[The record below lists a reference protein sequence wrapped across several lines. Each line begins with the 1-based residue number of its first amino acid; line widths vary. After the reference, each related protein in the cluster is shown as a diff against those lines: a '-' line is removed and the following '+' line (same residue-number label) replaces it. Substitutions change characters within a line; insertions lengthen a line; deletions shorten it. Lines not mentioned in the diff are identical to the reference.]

1 MAKKIENDNISLRNK
16 IVHPDKSPE
25 SSKKHRIKIS
35 KNILDKYKIKSNIT
49 KKKTT
54 KSDALNGVKNYIKNV
69 SNSSS
74 MMTDSSLDNIED
86 MEGVE
91 FKNLDSAFSNSFNLR
106 AKRVLNGFS
115 YQEKSASFS
124 KRSDT
129 TGSNSQLSL
138 DSNDTETEDQFDFL
152 DMIWKKKLIRHWI

>member
-1 MAKKIENDNISLRNK
+1 MAKKIENDNISLRNQISK
-16 IVHPDKSPE
+16 VHLDKSPE
-25 SSKKHRIKIS
+25 SSKKQVIKAS

-49 KKKTT
+49 KKKST
-54 KSDALNGVKNYIKNV
+54 KNDALNGVKNYIKNV

-74 MMTDSSLDNIED
+74 IMADSGLDNIED

-91 FKNLDSAFSNSFNLR
+91 FKNLDSAFSNSLNLR
-106 AKRVLNGFS
+106 AKRVMNGFS
-115 YQEKSASFS
+115 YQEKSTSFS

-138 DSNDTETEDQFDFL
+138 DSNDEDQFDFL
-152 DMIWKKKLIRHWI
+152 DMI